1 MLHTVIL
8 SPFAL
13 ESSEVLYENENF
25 SPVPMNQNFNGKPR
39 KYAFLTS
46 YPSDSYTY
54 GTWNPLYWKNRYCNY
69 RLKKKKSQV
78 LPVLCLAPGRVTL
91 IAC

>member
-1 MLHTVIL
+1 
-8 SPFAL
+8 
-13 ESSEVLYENENF
+13 
-25 SPVPMNQNFNGKPR
+25 MNQNFNGKPR

-69 RLKKKKSQV
+69 RLKKKKIPGASSSV
-78 LPVLCLAPGRVTL
+78 LGTWKSHTNCLLNSGMNKSKKE
-91 IAC
+91 IQS